1 MGKAP
6 RMRPWIRYLRVL
18 DVDAGGIAR
27 FADRR
32 RRSVPAIEGSS
43 TGSLMRSRGAVP
55 ILVAGLFV
63 AVFLLRVADP
73 DSGNAEGI
81 LFVLP
86 ISLLALSFGLRGGLA
101 GGLLACGFIELWA
114 QSGIG
119 GRLSGAG
126 YVNRDFTFLALG
138 GLLGAFADQRRRL
151 EVERIGC
158 HDAAEQRLADNARAL
173 ESMIVERTAELDAAR
188 AEMLRRLAIA
198 AEYRDD
204 ETFQHTE
211 RVGEL
216 AARIGAE
223 LGFSTAQV
231 RVLRAAAPLH
241 DIGKLAIPDNI
252 LLKPGKLSP
261 EEFEIIKTHTIR
273 GAHLLSGSSSA
284 VLQRASAIALTHHER
299 WDGTGYPQCLAG
311 ERIPLAGR
319 IVAVADVFDALT
331 HERPYKSAWTRERA
345 IAEIRSGS
353 GTQFDPAV
361 VEAFLWVCASP
372 SFADARRPAG
382 SPELPYELRRVEVP
396 QAAQAPEL
404 AGSMR
409 AVR

>member
-1 MGKAP
+1 
-6 RMRPWIRYLRVL
+6 MRWTSYLRAV
-18 DVDAGGIAR
+18 DVSAERFRGFTDAGKSGVPLPEGPSNGALMWSR
-27 FADRR
+27 RAALPLAGALFAC
-32 RRSVPAIEGSS
+32 
-43 TGSLMRSRGAVP
+43 
-55 ILVAGLFV
+55 
-63 AVFLLRVADP
+63 VFLLRLADP
-73 DSGNAEGI
+73 IAGNAEGI

-86 ISLLALSFGLRGGLA
+86 ISLLALSFGLRGGIVA
-101 GGLLACGFIELWA
+101 GLLSCGFIALWA
-114 QSGIG
+114 QWGVG

-126 YVNRDFTFLALG
+126 YVNRDFTFLVLG
-138 GLLGAFADQRRRL
+138 GLLGSFIDQRRRH
-151 EVERIGC
+151 EAERIRC
-158 HDAAEQRLADNARAL
+158 HDLAEQRLAKNARAL
-173 ESMIVERTAELDAAR
+173 ESMIAERTAELDASR

-216 AARIGAE
+216 AGRIGTE

-261 EEFEIIKTHTIR
+261 EEFKIIKTHTIR

-345 IAEIRSGS
+345 IAEICSGS

-361 VEAFLWVCASP
+361 VEAFLRVCIDPMFSH
-372 SFADARRPAG
+372 ARHPAG
-382 SPELPYELRRVEVP
+382 GRELPDELVP
-396 QAAQAPEL
+396 AEQPPFVGVALKAPEL

-409 AVR
+409 VAG

>member
-1 MGKAP
+1 
-6 RMRPWIRYLRVL
+6 MRRWTSYLRAVEVGVDGVL
-18 DVDAGGIAR
+18 GSADAAGN
-27 FADRR
+27 D
-32 RRSVPAIEGSS
+32 SS
-43 TGSLMRSRGAVP
+43 SSKEDYSSGSLMWNPRAA
-55 ILVAGLFV
+55 LVLAAALFAG
-63 AVFLLRVADP
+63 VFLLRAADP
-73 DSGNAEGI
+73 TAGNAEGI

-86 ISLLALSFGLRGGLA
+86 ISLLALFFGLRGGIA
-101 GGLLACGFIELWA
+101 GAVLACGLIALWA
-114 QSGIG
+114 QWGIG

-126 YVNRDFTFLALG
+126 YLNRDFTFLLLG
-138 GLLGAFADQRRRL
+138 GLLGSFVDQRRCV
-151 EVERIGC
+151 EAERILC
-158 HDAAEQRLADNARAL
+158 HDAAERRLADNARAL
-173 ESMIVERTAELDAAR
+173 ESMIAERTAELDAAR

-261 EEFEIIKTHTIR
+261 EEFKIIKTHTVR
-273 GAHLLSGSSSA
+273 GAHLLSGSSSC
-284 VLQRASAIALTHHER
+284 VLQRASAIALSHHER
-299 WDGTGYPQCLAG
+299 WDGTGYPQGLAG
-311 ERIPLAGR
+311 ERISLAGR

-331 HERPYKSAWTRERA
+331 HERPYKSAWTRDRA
-345 IAEIRSGS
+345 IAEISDGS

-361 VEAFLWVCASP
+361 VEAFLRVCADP
-372 SFADARRPAG
+372 SFARRRPPAG
-382 SPELPYELRRVEVP
+382 DQELPDELARIRALAGV
-396 QAAQAPEL
+396 ALDTPEL
-404 AGSMR
+404 AGIAP